1 MNKTNFAL
9 CVLLI
14 LPLSGF
20 AQTSEEKGLEIVM
33 EADKR
38 DNGWGDVK
46 TEAVMTLRNAHGESS
61 VRKNRSKILE
71 VKDDGDKSLII
82 FDTPTD
88 IKGTAFLSH
97 THALKSDDQ
106 WLFLPSL
113 KRVKRVSSSNKSGPF
128 LGSEFAYE
136 DLSSQEVEK
145 YSYNYIKDEAVDGRD
160 AFVIERFPQ
169 YKKSGYKRQIV
180 WMDKEY
186 YQPLKI
192 DFYDR
197 KNAALKTLTFHEYK
211 QYLDQYWRPSR
222 MEMKN
227 HQTKKSTTLTW
238 EKYDFRTGL
247 KKRDFDK
254 NSLKRA
260 R

>member
-1 MNKTNFAL
+1 MNKMNLAL
-9 CVLLI
+9 CLLLL
-14 LPLSGF
+14 LPLGGN
-20 AQTSEEKGLEIVM
+20 AQTTEEKGLEIVK

-38 DNGWGDVK
+38 DTGWGDIK

-71 VKDDGDKSLII
+71 VEGDGDKSLII
-82 FDTPTD
+82 FDTPAD

-145 YSYNYIKDEAVDGRD
+145 YTYNYIKDEAVDGRD
-160 AFVIERFPQ
+160 AFVIERVPQ
-169 YKKSGYKRQIV
+169 YKKSGYKRQMV
-180 WMDKEY
+180 WIDKEY

-197 KNAALKTLTFHEYK
+197 KNSLLKTLTFHEYK
-211 QYLDQYWRPSR
+211 QYLNQYWRPGR
-222 MEMKN
+222 LEMSN

-238 EKYDFRTGL
+238 DKYEFQTGL
-247 KKRDFDK
+247 NKRDFDK

>member
-1 MNKTNFAL
+1 MNKTIL
-9 CVLLI
+9 VLSTML
-14 LPLSGF
+14 LFPLGGF
-20 AQTSEEKGLEIVM
+20 AQTTQEKGLELVM

-61 VRKNRSKILE
+61 IRKNRSKILE
-71 VKDDGDKSLII
+71 VKGDGDKSLII

-160 AFVIERFPQ
+160 AFVIERVPQ
-169 YKKSGYKRQIV
+169 YKKSGYKRQMV

-192 DFYDR
+192 EFFDR

-211 QYLDQYWRPSR
+211 QYLNQYWRPGR

-238 EKYDFRTGL
+238 EKYEFRTGL

>member
-1 MNKTNFAL
+1 MNSLKFILAL
-9 CVLLI
+9 SLVVPVI
-14 LPLSGF
+14 AI
-20 AQTSEEKGLEIVM
+20 AQTSQEKGLEIAK

-38 DNGWGDVK
+38 DTGWKDMK
-46 TEAVMTLRNAHGESS
+46 TKTIMTLRNQHGDVS
-61 VRKNRSKILE
+61 NRENRMKTLE
-71 VKDDGDKSLII
+71 VKGDGDKSLII

-97 THALKSDDQ
+97 THAVKADDQ

-136 DLSSQEVEK
+136 DISSQEVEK
-145 YSYNYIKDEAVDGRD
+145 YKYNFIKDEKVQGRD
-160 AFVIERFPQ
+160 TFVIERIPQ
-169 YKKSGYKRQIV
+169 YRNSGYKRQTV

-197 KNAALKTLTFHEYK
+197 KNSLLKTLTYFEYN
-211 QYLDQYWRPSR
+211 QYLNQYWRPLR
-222 MEMKN
+222 MEMQN

-238 EKYDFRTGL
+238 KNYEFSTGL